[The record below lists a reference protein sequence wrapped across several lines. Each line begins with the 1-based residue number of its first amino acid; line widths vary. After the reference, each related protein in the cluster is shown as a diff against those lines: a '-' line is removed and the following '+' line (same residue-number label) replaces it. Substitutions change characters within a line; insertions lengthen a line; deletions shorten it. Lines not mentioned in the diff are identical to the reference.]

1 VSKAGIDQKQDG
13 ADSISLSLVAEH
25 RLAVL
30 LVGGSKKKGHRAAML
45 KLCHPAKT
53 KSGTVGEGG
62 IVGADFRDFRFM
74 ILGSRTDTTVPLFGK
89 GKRVILVYK
98 RQMPK
103 SRSTPEHP
111 ENRPTNRTGLESM
124 SVVQMKVVDV
134 VRCRIRLFIF
144 IPAFERPEAWKEMR
158 RKRVD

>member
-1 VSKAGIDQKQDG
+1 MSKAGIDQKQDG

-62 IVGADFRDFRFM
+62 IVGADFRDFR
-74 ILGSRTDTTVPLFGK
+74 
-89 GKRVILVYK
+89 
-98 RQMPK
+98 
-103 SRSTPEHP
+103 
-111 ENRPTNRTGLESM
+111 
-124 SVVQMKVVDV
+124 
-134 VRCRIRLFIF
+134 
-144 IPAFERPEAWKEMR
+144 
-158 RKRVD
+158 

>member
-1 VSKAGIDQKQDG
+1 M
-13 ADSISLSLVAEH
+13 
-25 RLAVL
+25 AVL

-45 KLCHPAKT
+45 RLCHPAKT

-103 SRSTPEHP
+103 SRSTPDHL

-134 VRCRIRLFIF
+134 VRCR
-144 IPAFERPEAWKEMR
+144 EMSYSF
-158 RKRVD
+158 VFVHPCV